1 MTSWTVLTLIL
12 NARTATSESVLSIGW
27 GVVQN
32 RQATCE
38 TALVTKFCSL
48 SYSSQVTQKA
58 NGGDAESG
66 GASKWI
72 LSIESERIC
81 HGIATEQVKP
91 TPATLRH
98 PSWYETS

>member
-38 TALVTKFCSL
+38 TALVTKF
-48 SYSSQVTQKA
+48 A
-58 NGGDAESG
+58 P
-66 GASKWI
+66 
-72 LSIESERIC
+72 C
-81 HGIATEQVKP
+81 HTLAKLLGKLVV
-91 TPATLRH
+91 ATLKAAA
-98 PSWYETS
+98 PPNGFYQ